1 MNRMDK
7 RDKFSPIAE
16 EPVAGLS
23 SPRHENV
30 LSPLLSGSQT
40 ASTESYS
47 TVRGSAM
54 PQTPGAVQVS
64 TSSYPFPSMN
74 VDNGT
79 PLGTPALHK
88 PFTALS
94 PTVTPS
100 PMKQAK
106 GQTSRDFIAAGHL
119 TPSSMRAFVPSNP
132 SGMPDLAPSTIPN
145 LYDVMLR
152 VQSEPG
158 LASFWTQVTQT
169 MREHYGAER
178 VILAV
183 PSDVTDIENVPWVQL
198 ATYST
203 GEEDSVSRATTTAN
217 EPQSARSSVELN
229 VKDRSGERQS
239 SPTNTRNV
247 MVPGSSS
254 LSSRPRLES
263 RHSYAGYPPKV
274 QSATTEL
281 QSGGQ
286 LIARRPP
293 ASRTGSHL
301 SLRGG
306 RTADDTALRSIE
318 FSAELSQ
325 HDTSE
330 SSRGPLSEVTY
341 ASSRLQLGRILST
354 PQSLEAE
361 YDPLLTSAGVVRV
374 LDRGRSVI
382 LTRDYPDASQSL
394 EERREQM
401 RQRSASGARNWPTAK
416 STAAST
422 QIGTDQ
428 SEASTLKALKLGTRP
443 AARPRSQ
450 TSESSHGSPVGQ
462 HSDDGLHRAAYDD
475 YEQIPASPWSQSPA
489 PSPAARADP
498 EQNPFFVQGLI
509 DEDSFAENPPPHIY
523 ANETPIQ
530 AIGVDRATSVVHVPL
545 IHPTFSQPRRPQRL
559 VDQRR
564 AKLQGFSVEKAQH
577 SKFIQPS
584 LTSSSESSKRMPIA
598 ILSVLSSQNPY
609 PTALAQSLDNLAP
622 LLATAFYNA
631 RQHSVLENEVVTMS
645 RRRQNLGSKGV
656 ALSKSGS
663 HLMMSIATTAGFS
676 FPENKDRG
684 FSPTST
690 SSFTSEYSNAP
701 PQSPRESVSG
711 SSVAGTPGWSNYEP
725 IGKPGK
731 RQGQSPGIETQYAA
745 TKPRDYFSSRKP
757 GVDSQQSEGPQ
768 IRTLTDSIKEPP
780 KPKQS
785 PKHSSDPTLPPPLK
799 SPIMPPTT
807 ATEQPLEGLD
817 YNFKEPSGA
826 MLRTM
831 IENGATQQFIAEP
844 VSGTIIW
851 ANSKF
856 QAYRNALVP
865 EIYDH
870 PWKNIHHDEQRAF
883 RRLWEKALVSG
894 DQVSLRVR
902 LRRFDGEYRWFH
914 MKILAQ
920 KDKHGVIQHWHGQAM
935 DTHDQHVA
943 EIRAAREKEKAASE
957 AKYRAL
963 ANSNP
968 HSIFA
973 ASVPQGMT
981 FANTQ
986 WLSYSGQTLEETLG
1000 FGFLDHVH
1008 PDDLIKCRFPGVDD
1022 PLDVEAVKALLSPRQ
1037 SLARQHSTSSSSG
1050 ETQSTST
1057 AETERTL
1064 RPNQSIPGT
1073 PPPEVE
1079 APSALLRALVK
1090 DRIIKCSRD
1099 GQDNLTITTE
1109 MRLKSKTG
1117 DYRWHL
1123 VQGSL
1128 IESVNF
1134 GQGDAQWFIACAD
1147 ITDQKLSEA
1156 RLKQANDALE
1166 KEMSRKMEY
1175 LSSMSHEI
1183 RTPLNGILGNLQ
1195 FLTNSGLDE
1204 HQQDWVFGAQKAAQ
1218 GMHSL
1223 INDIL
1228 DVSKAEAKMLKL
1240 SRQWFSVRSTME
1252 EVMETLMSKATEK
1265 GLELCYEITDNVPS
1279 NVNGDS
1285 GRVKQILLNL
1295 VGNAIKFTRRG
1306 EVWVKCDVPDG
1317 EPANLP
1323 HQLAPNETLLQFSV
1337 KDTGSGFSAEDA
1349 KLLFKP
1355 YSQIDNNDNRNIGG
1369 TGLGLI
1375 LCRTM
1380 VELHGGEIWAES
1392 VSGKGATFTF
1402 YARFFVRES
1411 TDPSVGSQSLG
1422 STSSL
1427 GSASVLPSPAAL
1439 PGYILKAGVFESPGT
1454 TPRFPIS
1461 DQDSPALLSS
1471 GSSDPSSGSL
1481 SFHRSLRSSAST
1493 VDSVRDVIA
1502 MKLKLPSQLGP
1513 LGGSDDG
1520 STPRPAHVS
1529 AQSASEDSGTMSPT
1543 GKAPIAIIE
1552 PEAFR
1557 PPMLSILI
1565 VCPQEHTRR
1574 TTQEHIQRVLPKS
1587 TPAQLTS
1594 EGNVGLSEK
1603 MMGGD
1608 DPVTFTHVI
1617 LQLSSAAEV
1626 LTFMAQILDSTH
1638 HLRTCIVVVT
1648 DQAQR
1653 AAIVAGAPDH
1663 DYEKLSTNDRLKF
1676 ILKPAKPH
1684 KFAKIFDPG
1693 QENAQST
1700 DDQTRAELKE
1710 KQLLQRTSYA
1720 MFKQVLGNKGI
1731 RALAVEDNNL
1741 NMEILVNFLGRI
1753 CCMDVTKAWDGEECL
1768 EKVFAHE
1775 PLYYSIIILLT
1786 ANLQCDIEMPR
1797 MDGYTACRKIREWE
1811 TKHNYPHVPMIS
1823 LSANVMTKGWRESA
1837 EAGFTHYS
1845 MKPVEWRDL
1854 GHIIVDLL
1862 KPSEPHVFLRDRPL
1876 PEEILDQQE
1885 EAALEKQAREV
1896 EKEPR
1901 KKHSV

>member
-1 MNRMDK
+1 M
-7 RDKFSPIAE
+7 DKFSPIAE

-23 SPRHENV
+23 SPRHDTA

-40 ASTESYS
+40 ASTESHS

-64 TSSYPFPSMN
+64 TPSYPFPPMI

-106 GQTSRDFIAAGHL
+106 GKTSRDFIAAGHL
-119 TPSSMRAFVPSNP
+119 TPSSMRAFVPANHT
-132 SGMPDLAPSTIPN
+132 GMPDWVQSTVPS

-169 MREHYGAER
+169 MREYYGAER
-178 VILAV
+178 VIVAV
-183 PSDVTDIENVPWVQL
+183 PSDVTDIENVPWAQL
-198 ATYST
+198 ATYNI
-203 GEEDSVSRATTTAN
+203 GEDDALSRITTTAN
-217 EPQSARSSVELN
+217 EPQSVRNSAELN
-229 VKDRSGERQS
+229 ARDKSGERHS
-239 SPTNTRNV
+239 SPTNTRNTT
-247 MVPGSSS
+247 MLASST
-254 LSSRPRLES
+254 LASRPRLES

-274 QSATTEL
+274 QSAAPDPQAVG
-281 QSGGQ
+281 QST
-286 LIARRPP
+286 ARRPL

-301 SLRGG
+301 SLHGEKLG
-306 RTADDTALRSIE
+306 EDNSLRSID
-318 FSAELSQ
+318 FGAELSR

-330 SSRGPLSEVTY
+330 SSRGPLSEITY
-341 ASSRLQLGRILST
+341 ASSRPQLGRILST
-354 PQSLEAE
+354 LQPLESE

-374 LDRGRSVI
+374 LDRGKTVI
-382 LTRDYPDASQSL
+382 LTREYPDESQSVN
-394 EERREQM
+394 ERREQM
-401 RQRSASGARNWPTAK
+401 RQRSASGVHNWPTAK
-416 STAAST
+416 STAALT
-422 QIGTDQ
+422 KGGEDQ
-428 SEASTLKALKLGTRP
+428 SEASKMKVSKLGPRP
-443 AARPRSQ
+443 MARPRSQ
-450 TSESSHGSPVGQ
+450 TGGSSHSSPVA
-462 HSDDGLHRAAYDD
+462 HNSDDGLHRAAYDD

-489 PSPAARADP
+489 PSPAAQADP
-498 EQNPFFVQGLI
+498 EQNPFFVQGLV
-509 DEDSFAENPPPHIY
+509 DEDSFAENPPLHSY

-530 AIGVDRATSVVHVPL
+530 AIGVDRATSVIHIPL
-545 IHPTFSQPRRPQRL
+545 IHPIVSQTRRPQRL

-564 AKLQGFSVEKAQH
+564 AKLQGLPTEKAH
-577 SKFIQPS
+577 YSKFNQPS
-584 LTSSSESSKRMPIA
+584 LTSSSDSSKRMPIA
-598 ILSVLSSQNPY
+598 ILSVLSPQNPY
-609 PTALAQSLDNLAP
+609 PTALAQSLNNLAP

-631 RQHSVLENEVVTMS
+631 RQHSVLETEVLAMS
-645 RRRQNLGSKGV
+645 RRRHNFGSKMVVPG
-656 ALSKSGS
+656 KHDS
-663 HLMMSIATTAGFS
+663 HPMMSIATTAGFS
-676 FPENKDRG
+676 FPDHKDRG

-690 SSFTSEYSNAP
+690 SSVASESSNAP

-711 SSVAGTPGWSNYEP
+711 SSVAGTPGWSNHESL
-725 IGKPGK
+725 GKTGR
-731 RQGQSPGIETQYAA
+731 RQGQSPGIEIQHAG
-745 TKPRDYFSSRKP
+745 TKTRDYFSAKKP
-757 GVDSQQSEGPQ
+757 GLDAQRPEGLQ
-768 IRTLTDSIKEPP
+768 LSALTDPAKEPQ
-780 KPKQS
+780 KPKQT
-785 PKHSSDPTLPPPLK
+785 PKHNSDPALAPPSK
-799 SPIMPPTT
+799 SAMILPTT
-807 ATEQPLEGLD
+807 ASEQPLESLD
-817 YNFKEPSGA
+817 YNFKEPSGS

-831 IENGATQQFIAEP
+831 IENGATQQFIAES

-856 QAYRNALVP
+856 QAYRNVP
-865 EIYDH
+865 ASEIHDH
-870 PWKNIHHDEQRAF
+870 SWRNIHPDEQRAF
-883 RRLWEKALVSG
+883 RKLWDKALVSG

-902 LRRFDGEYRWFH
+902 LRRFDSEYRWFH

-920 KDKHGVIQHWHGQAM
+920 KDKHGVIRYWHGQAM
-935 DTHDQHVA
+935 DTHDQHMA

-973 ASVPQGMT
+973 ASVPHGMT

-1008 PDDLIKCRFPGVDD
+1008 PNDLIKCRFPGVDD
-1022 PLDVEAVKALLSPRQ
+1022 PLDVEAVKALLLPRQ
-1037 SLARQHSTSSSSG
+1037 PLARQYSTSSSSG
-1050 ETQSTST
+1050 ESRSTST

-1064 RPNQSIPGT
+1064 RANPSIPGT
-1073 PPPEVE
+1073 PSLEVE
-1079 APSALLRALVK
+1079 APSALLRTLVK

-1117 DYRWHL
+1117 EYRWHL

-1240 SRQWFSVRSTME
+1240 SRQWFVVRSTVE

-1265 GLELCYEITDNVPS
+1265 GLEICYEITDKVPS
-1279 NVNGDS
+1279 LVNGDS
-1285 GRVKQILLNL
+1285 GRIKQILLNL

-1317 EPANLP
+1317 EPTNLP
-1323 HQLAPNETLLQFSV
+1323 HELAPNETLLQFSV

-1355 YSQIDNNDNRNIGG
+1355 YSQIDNNDTRNIGG

-1392 VSGKGATFTF
+1392 VPGKGATFTF

-1411 TDPSVGSQSLG
+1411 TDPTVGSQSIG
-1422 STSSL
+1422 SSSSL
-1427 GSASVLPSPAAL
+1427 GSASVLPSPAL
-1439 PGYILKAGVFESPGT
+1439 PGYILKGGVFESPGT
-1454 TPRFPIS
+1454 MPRVPRS
-1461 DQDSPALLSS
+1461 DQGSPAVLSS

-1493 VDSVRDVIA
+1493 VDSVRDVTSI
-1502 MKLKLPSQLGP
+1502 KLMLPSQLSS
-1513 LGGSDDG
+1513 LGDSDDG
-1520 STPRPAHVS
+1520 STPRLPYVPS
-1529 AQSASEDSGTMSPT
+1529 QPSSEDSGTKSPAV
-1543 GKAPIAIIE
+1543 KAPITIVE
-1552 PEAFR
+1552 TEAFR

-1587 TPAQLTS
+1587 IPAQLTS
-1594 EGNVGLSEK
+1594 EGNVELSQQF
-1603 MMGGD
+1603 MGGD

-1626 LTFMAQILDSTH
+1626 LTFMAQILDSSH
-1638 HLRTCIVVVT
+1638 HVRTCIVVIT

-1653 AAIVAGAPDH
+1653 AAIMAGAPDY
-1663 DYEKLSTNDRLKF
+1663 DYGKLSTNDRLKF

-1720 MFKQVLGNKGI
+1720 MFKQILGNKGI

-1741 NMEILVNFLGRI
+1741 NMEVSSSFLLLKYKGI
-1753 CCMDVTKAWDGEECL
+1753 IDLSLDTCQLSWQNL
-1768 EKVFAHE
+1768 
-1775 PLYYSIIILLT
+1775 LYGSD
-1786 ANLQCDIEMPR
+1786 Q
-1797 MDGYTACRKIREWE
+1797 
-1811 TKHNYPHVPMIS
+1811 S
-1823 LSANVMTKGWRESA
+1823 LGWRRVPRERLCSRT
-1837 EAGFTHYS
+1837 F
-1845 MKPVEWRDL
+1845 V
-1854 GHIIVDLL
+1854 LL
-1862 KPSEPHVFLRDRPL
+1862 CYCCELYLFSIPS
-1876 PEEILDQQE
+1876 
-1885 EAALEKQAREV
+1885 
-1896 EKEPR
+1896 
-1901 KKHSV
+1901 

>member
-1 MNRMDK
+1 M
-7 RDKFSPIAE
+7 DKFSSTAE
-16 EPVAGLS
+16 KPVAGSS
-23 SPRHENV
+23 SPRHDTV

-40 ASTESYS
+40 ASTESRS

-54 PQTPGAVQVS
+54 PQTPGAFQVS
-64 TSSYPFPSMN
+64 TASYPFPPMT
-74 VDNGT
+74 VDDGT

-106 GQTSRDFIAAGHL
+106 GQTSRDFMAAGHL
-119 TPSSMRAFVPSNP
+119 TPSSMRAFVPSSHP
-132 SGMPDLAPSTIPN
+132 GLQELVPSTGPT

-158 LASFWTQVTQT
+158 LAPFWTQVTQT
-169 MREHYGAER
+169 MRDCYGAER

-183 PSDVTDIENVPWVQL
+183 PSDVTDIENVPWAQM
-198 ATYST
+198 ATYNVGAEEST
-203 GEEDSVSRATTTAN
+203 SGTKTSTN
-217 EPQSARSSVELN
+217 EPQSARSSVEGN
-229 VKDRSGERQS
+229 AEDKGSERQP
-239 SPTNTRNV
+239 SPSDTRNI
-247 MVPGSSS
+247 VPGSPS
-254 LSSRPRLES
+254 LASRPRLES
-263 RHSYAGYPPKV
+263 RHSYAGYPPKL
-274 QSATTEL
+274 QSAALDSQTVP
-281 QSGGQ
+281 QST
-286 LIARRPP
+286 ARGPS

-306 RTADDTALRSIE
+306 KPVEDNPLRSIE
-318 FSAELSQ
+318 FSAELLR

-330 SSRGPLSEVTY
+330 LLRGPLSEVTY
-341 ASSRLQLGRILST
+341 ASSRPQLGRILST
-354 PQSLEAE
+354 LQPLEAE
-361 YDPLLTSAGVVRV
+361 FDPLLTSAGVVRV
-374 LDRGRSVI
+374 LDRGRTVI
-382 LTRDYPDASQSL
+382 LTRDYPDGSQSP

-401 RQRSASGARNWPTAK
+401 RQRSASGVRSWPTAK
-416 STAAST
+416 STAASMQT
-422 QIGTDQ
+422 SGDQ
-428 SEASTLKALKLGTRP
+428 PQAYLNMKAMKFGARSTT
-443 AARPRSQ
+443 RPRSQ
-450 TSESSHGSPVGQ
+450 TSGSSHSSSLA
-462 HSDDGLHRAAYDD
+462 HYSDDGLHRAAYDD
-475 YEQIPASPWSQSPA
+475 YEQVPASPWSQSPA
-489 PSPAARADP
+489 PSPAAQADP

-509 DEDSFAENPPPHIY
+509 DEDSFAENPPLHIY
-523 ANETPIQ
+523 TNDGPIP
-530 AIGVDRATSVVHVPL
+530 AIGVDRATSVIHVPF
-545 IHPTFSQPRRPQRL
+545 IHPTLSQTRRPQRL
-559 VDQRR
+559 VDQRK
-564 AKLQGFSVEKAQH
+564 AKLKAFTVEKAQH
-577 SKFIQPS
+577 SRFAQSS

-598 ILSVLSSQNPY
+598 ILSILSSQNPY
-609 PTALAQSLDNLAP
+609 PIALAASLNDIAP
-622 LLATAFYNA
+622 LLATAFHNA
-631 RQHSVLENEVVTMS
+631 RQYSVLESEVVSIS
-645 RRRQNLGSKGV
+645 RRRQKFGSKMV
-656 ALSKSGS
+656 ALGNPDS
-663 HLMMSIATTAGFS
+663 LPMTNIATAAGFP
-676 FPENKDRG
+676 FPGNGDRG
-684 FSPTST
+684 LSPTST
-690 SSFTSEYSNAP
+690 SSIASEYSNALA
-701 PQSPRESVSG
+701 QSPHESASG
-711 SSVAGTPGWSNYEP
+711 SSVAGTPGWYNNEP
-725 IGKPGK
+725 SGKSSR
-731 RQGQSPGIETQYAA
+731 RQGQSPGIETQYAGA
-745 TKPRDYFSSRKP
+745 NTRDYFSSHKL
-757 GVDSQQSEGPQ
+757 GVTSQSAGGPQTTAPRASSKDLQASEGK
-768 IRTLTDSIKEPP
+768 LNKSV
-780 KPKQS
+780 
-785 PKHSSDPTLPPPLK
+785 KHSSDPTLPTPLRNDVT
-799 SPIMPPTT
+799 PLQV
-807 ATEQPLEGLD
+807 AAEQSLEDPD
-817 YNFKEPSGA
+817 YSFKEPSA
-826 MLRTM
+826 SMLRTM

-844 VSGTIIW
+844 QRGTIVW

-856 QAYRNALVP
+856 QAYRNAP
-865 EIYDH
+865 ASEIHNH

-883 RRLWEKALVSG
+883 RKLWDKALVSG

-920 KDKHGVIQHWHGQAM
+920 KDKHGVIRHWHGQAM

-973 ASVPQGMT
+973 ASVPNGMT

-1008 PDDLIKCRFPGVDD
+1008 PEDLVKCRFPGVDNPID
-1022 PLDVEAVKALLSPRQ
+1022 IKAVKALLSPRE

-1050 ETQSTST
+1050 ETRSTST

-1064 RPNQSIPGT
+1064 RANPSMPST
-1073 PPPEVE
+1073 PSPEVE
-1079 APSALLRALVK
+1079 APSALLRGLVK

-1109 MRLKSKTG
+1109 MRLMSKTG
-1117 DYRWHL
+1117 EYRWHL

-1240 SRQWFSVRSTME
+1240 SRQWFSVRSTIE

-1265 GLELCYEITDNVPS
+1265 GLELCYEMAENVPS
-1279 NVNGDS
+1279 SVNGDS
-1285 GRVKQILLNL
+1285 GRIKQILLNL

-1306 EVWVKCDVPDG
+1306 EVWVKCDIPNG
-1317 EPANLP
+1317 EPTSL
-1323 HQLAPNETLLQFSV
+1323 HHELAPNETLLQFSV
-1337 KDTGSGFSAEDA
+1337 KDTGSGFSEEDA

-1355 YSQIDNNDNRNIGG
+1355 YSQIDNNDTRNIGG

-1402 YARFFVRES
+1402 YARFFVRDS
-1411 TDPSVGSQSLG
+1411 ANVTLGTQSIGSNPSVGSG
-1422 STSSL
+1422 S
-1427 GSASVLPSPAAL
+1427 VFPSPAL
-1439 PGYILKAGVFESPGT
+1439 PGYILKGGVFESPGALA
-1454 TPRFPIS
+1454 RFPRS
-1461 DQDSPALLSS
+1461 DQDSPAVLSS
-1471 GSSDPSSGSL
+1471 GSSDPSSGSH

-1493 VDSVRDVIA
+1493 LDSVRDVVS
-1502 MKLKLPSQLGP
+1502 MKLTLPQQLSS
-1513 LGGSDDG
+1513 LGGSDDS
-1520 STPRPAHVS
+1520 STPRPPPLPTQTS
-1529 AQSASEDSGTMSPT
+1529 IDGSGTEPLAVEAPT
-1543 GKAPIAIIE
+1543 INVQ

-1565 VCPQEHTRR
+1565 VCPQKNTRR

-1587 TPAQLTS
+1587 IPAQVTS
-1594 EGNVGLSEK
+1594 EGDVELSLN
-1603 MMGGD
+1603 MIGGD

-1626 LTFMAQILDSTH
+1626 LTFMDQILDSSH

-1653 AAIVAGAPDH
+1653 AAIVSGAPNY
-1663 DYEKLSTNDRLKF
+1663 DYEKLSANDRLKF

-1693 QENAQST
+1693 QENSQST

-1741 NMEILVNFLGRI
+1741 NMEVCSLFLLQILVNFLGRI

-1775 PLYYSIIILLT
+1775 PLFYSVIV
-1786 ANLQCDIEMPR
+1786 CDIEMPR

-1862 KPSEPHVFLRDRPL
+1862 KPDEPHIFLQDRPL
-1876 PEEILDQQE
+1876 PEELLEQQE
-1885 EAALEKQAREV
+1885 EEALEKQAREM

-1901 KKHSV
+1901 EKR

>member
-1 MNRMDK
+1 M
-7 RDKFSPIAE
+7 DKFSPIAE
-16 EPVAGLS
+16 EPVAGLP
-23 SPRHENV
+23 SPRHDTV
-30 LSPLLSGSQT
+30 VSPLLSGSQT
-40 ASTESYS
+40 ASTESRS

-54 PQTPGAVQVS
+54 PQTPSAFQVS
-64 TSSYPFPSMN
+64 TPSYPFPPMI

-119 TPSSMRAFVPSNP
+119 TPSSMQAFVPSNRM
-132 SGMPDLAPSTIPN
+132 GMPDVAQSTVPN

-169 MREHYGAER
+169 MRECYGAER

-183 PSDVTDIENVPWVQL
+183 PSDVTDIENVPWAQL
-198 ATYST
+198 ATYNV
-203 GEEDSVSRATTTAN
+203 GEEDSISRITHTEN
-217 EPQSARSSVELN
+217 EPQSARSSIELN
-229 VKDRSGERQS
+229 TGDKSGERQS
-239 SPTNTRNV
+239 TPANTRNIT
-247 MVPGSSS
+247 VPGSTS
-254 LSSRPRLES
+254 LTSRPRLES
-263 RHSYAGYPPKV
+263 RHSYAGYPSRV
-274 QSATTEL
+274 QSATSDPQTVI
-281 QSGGQ
+281 QPTV
-286 LIARRPP
+286 RRPP
-293 ASRTGSHL
+293 ASRTGSHV
-301 SLRGG
+301 SLRSGKPG
-306 RTADDTALRSIE
+306 EETALRSIE
-318 FSAELSQ
+318 FSAELLR
-325 HDTSE
+325 HDASE

-341 ASSRLQLGRILST
+341 ASSRPQLGRILST
-354 PQSLEAE
+354 LQPLEAE

-374 LDRGRSVI
+374 LDRGKTVI
-382 LTRDYPDASQSL
+382 LTRDYPDESQSS
-394 EERREQM
+394 EERQEQM
-401 RQRSASGARNWPTAK
+401 RQRSASGVRNWPTAK
-416 STAAST
+416 STAASA
-422 QIGTDQ
+422 QVSGDQ
-428 SEASTLKALKLGTRP
+428 SEASNTKPLRSGARP
-443 AARPRSQ
+443 TARPRSQ
-450 TSESSHGSPVGQ
+450 TSGSSHSSSVALN
-462 HSDDGLHRAAYDD
+462 SDDGLHRAAYDD

-498 EQNPFFVQGLI
+498 EQNPFFVQGLV
-509 DEDSFAENPPPHIY
+509 DEDSFAENPPLHIY
-523 ANETPIQ
+523 TSENPIQ
-530 AIGVDRATSVVHVPL
+530 AIGVDRATSVIHVPL
-545 IHPTFSQPRRPQRL
+545 IHPTLSQTRRPQRL

-564 AKLQGFSVEKAQH
+564 AKLQGLPTEKAQH
-577 SKFIQPS
+577 SKFVQPS
-584 LTSSSESSKRMPIA
+584 LTSSSESGRRMPIA
-598 ILSVLSSQNPY
+598 ILSVLSSQIPY
-609 PTALAQSLDNLAP
+609 PTALAHSLNNLAP
-622 LLATAFYNA
+622 LLATAFHNA
-631 RQHSVLENEVVTMS
+631 RQHSVLETEVVTMS
-645 RRRQNLGSKGV
+645 RRRQNLGSKMV
-656 ALSKSGS
+656 VPSKAGS
-663 HLMMSIATTAGFS
+663 HPMMNIATTAGFS
-676 FPENKDRG
+676 FPDNKDRG

-690 SSFTSEYSNAP
+690 SSMTSEYSFAP

-711 SSVAGTPGWSNYEP
+711 SSVVGTPGWSNHEP
-725 IGKPGK
+725 TGKTGR
-731 RQGQSPGIETQYAA
+731 RQGQSPGVEIQHTG
-745 TKPRDYFSSRKP
+745 TKTRDYFSSEKL
-757 GVDSQQSEGPQ
+757 GVDFQPAEGPQ
-768 IRTLTDSIKEPP
+768 VSVFADSTKELQ
-780 KPKQS
+780 K
-785 PKHSSDPTLPPPLK
+785 PKHSSDPTLPTSSKLAGTPL
-799 SPIMPPTT
+799 T
-807 ATEQPLEGLD
+807 ANTEQPLEGLD
-817 YNFKEPSGA
+817 YNFNQPSGS
-826 MLRTM
+826 MLRAM

-844 VSGTIIW
+844 GSGTIVW

-856 QAYRNALVP
+856 QAYRNAP
-865 EIYDH
+865 ASEIHDH

-883 RRLWEKALVSG
+883 RKLWDKALVSG

-920 KDKHGVIQHWHGQAM
+920 KDKHGVIRHWHGQAM

-943 EIRAAREKEKAASE
+943 EIKAAREKEKAASE

-973 ASVPQGMT
+973 ASVPHGMT

-1022 PLDVEAVKALLSPRQ
+1022 PLDIEAVKALLSPRQ
-1037 SLARQHSTSSSSG
+1037 PLARQYSTSSSSG
-1050 ETQSTST
+1050 ETRSTST

-1064 RPNQSIPGT
+1064 RANPSMPGT
-1073 PPPEVE
+1073 PSPEVE

-1109 MRLKSKTG
+1109 MRLKSKAG
-1117 DYRWHL
+1117 EHRWHL

-1147 ITDQKLSEA
+1147 ITDQKHSEA

-1265 GLELCYEITDNVPS
+1265 GLELCYEITDKVPS

-1306 EVWVKCDVPDG
+1306 EVWVKCDVPDR
-1317 EPANLP
+1317 EPTNLP
-1323 HQLAPNETLLQFSV
+1323 HELAPNETLLQFSV

-1355 YSQIDNNDNRNIGG
+1355 YSQIDNNDTRNIGG

-1392 VSGKGATFTF
+1392 VAGKGATFTF

-1411 TDPSVGSQSLG
+1411 TNPTVGSQSIG

-1427 GSASVLPSPAAL
+1427 ESTSVLPSPVL

-1454 TPRFPIS
+1454 LPRFPRS
-1461 DQDSPALLSS
+1461 DQDSPAVLSS
-1471 GSSDPSSGSL
+1471 ASSDPSSGSL

-1493 VDSVRDVIA
+1493 VGSVRDVMS
-1502 MKLKLPSQLGP
+1502 MKLTLPSQLSS

-1520 STPRPAHVS
+1520 NTPRLPHVPAQTS
-1529 AQSASEDSGTMSPT
+1529 SEDSGTKSPAVN
-1543 GKAPIAIIE
+1543 APIANVE

-1587 TPAQLTS
+1587 IPAQLTS
-1594 EGNVGLSEK
+1594 EGNVKLSQS

-1626 LTFMAQILDSTH
+1626 LTFMAQILDSSH

-1653 AAIVAGAPDH
+1653 AAIVAGAPNY
-1663 DYEKLSTNDRLKF
+1663 DYEKLSTDDRLRF

-1693 QENAQST
+1693 QENSQST

-1768 EKVFAHE
+1768 ETVFAHE
-1775 PLYYSIIILLT
+1775 PLYYSIIV
-1786 ANLQCDIEMPR
+1786 CDIEMPR

-1811 TKHNYPHVPMIS
+1811 TKHDYPHVPMIS

-1862 KPSEPHVFLRDRPL
+1862 KPGEPHIFLRDRPL

-1896 EKEPR
+1896 EKELR
-1901 KKHSV
+1901 GKRSV

>member
-1 MNRMDK
+1 M
-7 RDKFSPIAE
+7 DKFSPIAE

-23 SPRHENV
+23 SPRHDTV

-40 ASTESYS
+40 ASTESHS

-54 PQTPGAVQVS
+54 PQTPGAFHRS
-64 TSSYPFPSMN
+64 TPAYPFPPMM

-106 GQTSRDFIAAGHL
+106 GQTSRNFIAAGHL
-119 TPSSMRAFVPSNP
+119 TPSSMRAFVPSNHTE
-132 SGMPDLAPSTIPN
+132 MPDLVQSPVPN

-169 MREHYGAER
+169 MREYYGAER

-183 PSDVTDIENVPWVQL
+183 PSDVTDIENVPWAQL
-198 ATYST
+198 ATYNV
-203 GEEDSVSRATTTAN
+203 GEEDLLSRTTTTTN
-217 EPQSARSSVELN
+217 EPQSARNSIDLN
-229 VKDRSGERQS
+229 IKDKSGERQS
-239 SPTNTRNV
+239 GLANTRNITA
-247 MVPGSSS
+247 PGSAS
-254 LSSRPRLES
+254 LTSRPRLES

-274 QSATTEL
+274 QSATL
-281 QSGGQ
+281 DPQIASQ
-286 LIARRPP
+286 LTARRPP

-301 SLRGG
+301 SLRGSK
-306 RTADDTALRSIE
+306 TAEDTALRSIE
-318 FSAELSQ
+318 FSAELLR

-341 ASSRLQLGRILST
+341 ASSRPQLARILST
-354 PQSLEAE
+354 LQSLEAE

-374 LDRGRSVI
+374 LDRGETVI
-382 LTRDYPDASQSL
+382 LTRDYPDDSQSL
-394 EERREQM
+394 EERQEQM
-401 RQRSASGARNWPTAK
+401 RQRSASGVRNWPTAK

-422 QIGTDQ
+422 QGGVDQ
-428 SEASTLKALKLGTRP
+428 IEASNTKALKLGTRP
-443 AARPRSQ
+443 TAPPRSR
-450 TSESSHGSPVGQ
+450 TSESSHSSPVA
-462 HSDDGLHRAAYDD
+462 HNSDDGLHRAAYDD

-498 EQNPFFVQGLI
+498 EQNPFFVQGLV
-509 DEDSFAENPPPHIY
+509 DEDSFAENPPLHIY
-523 ANETPIQ
+523 TNETPIQ

-545 IHPTFSQPRRPQRL
+545 IHPTLSQTRRPQRL

-564 AKLQGFSVEKAQH
+564 AKLHGVPTDKVQR

-598 ILSVLSSQNPY
+598 ILSVFSSQNPY
-609 PTALAQSLDNLAP
+609 PTALAQSLNDLAP
-622 LLATAFYNA
+622 LLATAFHNA
-631 RQHSVLENEVVTMS
+631 RQHSVLETEVVSMS
-645 RRRQNLGSKGV
+645 RRRQNFGSKMV
-656 ALSKSGS
+656 VPSKADS
-663 HLMMSIATTAGFS
+663 HPLMSIATTAGFS
-676 FPENKDRG
+676 FPDNKDRG

-690 SSFTSEYSNAP
+690 SSVTSEYSIAL
-701 PQSPRESVSG
+701 PQSPRESVSD
-711 SSVAGTPGWSNYEP
+711 SSVAGTPGWSNHEP
-725 IGKPGK
+725 TKKTG
-731 RQGQSPGIETQYAA
+731 RRLGQSPGIEIQYAG
-745 TKPRDYFSSRKP
+745 TKPKDYFSSKKL

-768 IRTLTDSIKEPP
+768 ISTSADSTKEPQ

-785 PKHSSDPTLPPPLK
+785 PRHSSDPSLPPPSK
-799 SPIMPPTT
+799 NAIMPLTT

-817 YNFKEPSGA
+817 YNFKEPSGS

-844 VSGTIIW
+844 VSGTIVW

-856 QAYRNALVP
+856 QAYRNAP
-865 EIYDH
+865 ASEIHDH

-883 RRLWEKALVSG
+883 RKLWDKALVSG

-920 KDKHGVIQHWHGQAM
+920 KDKHGVIRHWHGQAM

-973 ASVPQGMT
+973 ASVPHGMT

-1008 PDDLIKCRFPGVDD
+1008 PEDLIKCRFPGVDD
-1022 PLDVEAVKALLSPRQ
+1022 PLDIKAVKALLSPRQ
-1037 SLARQHSTSSSSG
+1037 PLARQYSTSSSSG
-1050 ETQSTST
+1050 ETRSTST

-1064 RPNQSIPGT
+1064 RANPSMPGT
-1073 PPPEVE
+1073 PSPEVE

-1090 DRIIKCSRD
+1090 DHIIKCSRD

-1109 MRLKSKTG
+1109 MRLKSKSG

-1147 ITDQKLSEA
+1147 ITDQKLSES

-1265 GLELCYEITDNVPS
+1265 GLELCYEITDKVPA

-1306 EVWVKCDVPDG
+1306 EVWVKCDVPAL
-1317 EPANLP
+1317 EPINLP
-1323 HQLAPNETLLQFSV
+1323 HELAPNEILLQFSV

-1355 YSQIDNNDNRNIGG
+1355 YSQIDNNDTRNIGG

-1392 VSGKGATFTF
+1392 VPGKGATFTF

-1411 TDPSVGSQSLG
+1411 TNPTLGSQSTG

-1427 GSASVLPSPAAL
+1427 GNTSVLPSPAL
-1439 PGYILKAGVFESPGT
+1439 PGYILRAGVFESPGT
-1454 TPRFPIS
+1454 MPRIPRS
-1461 DQDSPALLSS
+1461 DQDSPAVLSS

-1493 VDSVRDVIA
+1493 VDSVRDVIS
-1502 MKLKLPSQLGP
+1502 MKLTLPSQLTSVGD
-1513 LGGSDDG
+1513 SDAG
-1520 STPRPAHVS
+1520 TTPRPPHVP
-1529 AQSASEDSGTMSPT
+1529 AQSSSEHSGTKSPT
-1543 GKAPIAIIE
+1543 VKAPITIVE

-1587 TPAQLTS
+1587 IPAQLTS
-1594 EGNVGLSEK
+1594 EGNVELSQK

-1626 LTFMAQILDSTH
+1626 LTFMNQILDSGD

-1653 AAIVAGAPDH
+1653 AAIVAGAPNH
-1663 DYEKLSTNDRLKF
+1663 DYEKLSANDRLKF

-1775 PLYYSIIILLT
+1775 PLYYSIIV
-1786 ANLQCDIEMPR
+1786 CDIEMPR

-1811 TKHNYPHVPMIS
+1811 TKHNFPHVPMIS

-1862 KPSEPHVFLRDRPL
+1862 KPGEPHIFLRDRPV
-1876 PEEILDQQE
+1876 PGEILDQQE

-1901 KKHSV
+1901 GKRSV

>member
-1 MNRMDK
+1 MRAVVP
-7 RDKFSPIAE
+7 SSHT
-16 EPVAGLS
+16 GL
-23 SPRHENV
+23 PDWV
-30 LSPLLSGSQT
+30 Q
-40 ASTESYS
+40 S
-47 TVRGSAM
+47 TV
-54 PQTPGAVQVS
+54 
-64 TSSYPFPSMN
+64 
-74 VDNGT
+74 
-79 PLGTPALHK
+79 
-88 PFTALS
+88 
-94 PTVTPS
+94 
-100 PMKQAK
+100 
-106 GQTSRDFIAAGHL
+106 
-119 TPSSMRAFVPSNP
+119 
-132 SGMPDLAPSTIPN
+132 PN

-169 MREHYGAER
+169 MREFYGAER
-178 VILAV
+178 VVLAV
-183 PSDVTDIENVPWVQL
+183 PSDATDIENVPWAQM
-198 ATYST
+198 ATYNV
-203 GEEDSVSRATTTAN
+203 GEEDPMSRTTTTAN
-217 EPQSARSSVELN
+217 EPQSARSSIELN
-229 VKDRSGERQS
+229 DGDKGGERRS
-239 SPTNTRNV
+239 SPTNTRNTIAL
-247 MVPGSSS
+247 GSFS
-254 LSSRPRLES
+254 LTSRPRLES

-274 QSATTEL
+274 QSAAPDPQIVS
-281 QSGGQ
+281 QST
-286 LIARRPP
+286 ARRPQ
-293 ASRTGSHL
+293 ASRAGSHL
-301 SLRGG
+301 SLRGENP
-306 RTADDTALRSIE
+306 AEDISLRSVD
-318 FSAELSQ
+318 FGAELSR
-325 HDTSE
+325 HDTSG
-330 SSRGPLSEVTY
+330 SSRGPSSEVTY
-341 ASSRLQLGRILST
+341 ASSRPQLGRILNT
-354 PQSLEAE
+354 LQPLEAE

-374 LDRGRSVI
+374 LDRGGSVI
-382 LTRDYPDASQSL
+382 LTRDYPDESQSL
-394 EERREQM
+394 EERQEQI

-422 QIGTDQ
+422 QGAVDQ
-428 SEASTLKALKLGTRP
+428 SEASNTKALKLGTRP
-443 AARPRSQ
+443 TARLRSQ
-450 TSESSHGSPVGQ
+450 TSESSHGSFMA
-462 HSDDGLHRAAYDD
+462 HNSDDGLHRAAYDD
-475 YEQIPASPWSQSPA
+475 YEQIPASLWSQSPA
-489 PSPAARADP
+489 PSPAAQADP
-498 EQNPFFVQGLI
+498 EQNPFFVQGLV
-509 DEDSFAENPPPHIY
+509 DEGSFAEDPPLHIY
-523 ANETPIQ
+523 ANEIPIQ
-530 AIGVDRATSVVHVPL
+530 AIGVDRAASVIHVPL
-545 IHPTFSQPRRPQRL
+545 IHPTLSQTRRPQRL

-564 AKLQGFSVEKAQH
+564 AKLQGFLTEKAQH
-577 SKFIQPS
+577 TRLSQPS
-584 LTSSSESSKRMPIA
+584 LTSSLESSKRMPIA
-598 ILSVLSSQNPY
+598 ILSILSSQNPY
-609 PTALAQSLDNLAP
+609 PTALAQSLNNLAP
-622 LLATAFYNA
+622 LLATAFHNA
-631 RQHSVLENEVVTMS
+631 RQHSVLETEVVTIS
-645 RRRQNLGSKGV
+645 RRRQNLGSKMV
-656 ALSKSGS
+656 VPKNAES
-663 HLMMSIATTAGFS
+663 HPMMSIATTAGFS
-676 FPENKDRG
+676 FHDNNDRG

-690 SSFTSEYSNAP
+690 SSVTSEYSNAP
-701 PQSPRESVSG
+701 AQSPRESVSG
-711 SSVAGTPGWSNYEP
+711 SSVAGTPGWSHHEP
-725 IGKPGK
+725 SGTTGR
-731 RQGQSPGIETQYAA
+731 RQGQSPGVEVQYAGVK
-745 TKPRDYFSSRKP
+745 TRDYFSSKKLS
-757 GVDSQQSEGPQ
+757 VDPQQSEGPQ
-768 IRTLTDSIKEPP
+768 ISTLIDSTKEPQQ
-780 KPKQS
+780 PKQP
-785 PKHSSDPTLPPPLK
+785 PKHSSDLTLPPPSK
-799 SPIMPPTT
+799 SAIVPLTT

-817 YNFKEPSGA
+817 YNFKEPSGS

-856 QAYRNALVP
+856 QAYRNASAS
-865 EIYDH
+865 EIHDH
-870 PWKNIHHDEQRAF
+870 PWKNIHQGEQRAF
-883 RRLWEKALVSG
+883 RKLWSKALVSG

-920 KDKHGVIQHWHGQAM
+920 KDKHGVIRHWHGQAM

-973 ASVPQGMT
+973 ASVPHGMT

-1008 PDDLIKCRFPGVDD
+1008 PDDLIKCRFPGIDD
-1022 PLDVEAVKALLSPRQ
+1022 TLDVEAVKALLSPRQ
-1037 SLARQHSTSSSSG
+1037 PLARQYSTSSSSG
-1050 ETQSTST
+1050 ETRSTST

-1064 RPNQSIPGT
+1064 RANPSMPGT
-1073 PPPEVE
+1073 PSPEVE

-1265 GLELCYEITDNVPS
+1265 GLELCYELTSKVPS

-1317 EPANLP
+1317 EPINLP
-1323 HQLAPNETLLQFSV
+1323 HELAPNETLLQFSV

-1355 YSQIDNNDNRNIGG
+1355 YSQIDNNDTRNIGG

-1392 VSGKGATFTF
+1392 VPGKGATFTF
-1402 YARFFVRES
+1402 YARFFVRGS
-1411 TDPSVGSQSLG
+1411 ADPTG
-1422 STSSL
+1422 STSSF
-1427 GSASVLPSPAAL
+1427 GNTSVLASPAL
-1439 PGYILKAGVFESPGT
+1439 PGYILKAGVFESPGAM
-1454 TPRFPIS
+1454 PRFPRS
-1461 DQDSPALLSS
+1461 DQDSPAVLSS
-1471 GSSDPSSGSL
+1471 ASSDPSSGSR

-1493 VDSVRDVIA
+1493 LDSARDVIS
-1502 MKLKLPSQLGP
+1502 MKLTLPSQLTS
-1513 LGGSDDG
+1513 LGGLDDG
-1520 STPRPAHVS
+1520 STPRLPYIP
-1529 AQSASEDSGTMSPT
+1529 AQSSSEDSGAKPSTV
-1543 GKAPIAIIE
+1543 KAPIATVE
-1552 PEAFR
+1552 PVAFR

-1574 TTQEHIQRVLPKS
+1574 TTQEHIQRVLPRS
-1587 TPAQLTS
+1587 IPAQLTS
-1594 EGNVGLSEK
+1594 EEDVTLSQN

-1626 LTFMAQILDSTH
+1626 LTFMAQILDSSH

-1653 AAIVAGAPDH
+1653 AAIVAGAPDY

-1741 NMEILVNFLGRI
+1741 NMEVSSLFLLLER
-1753 CCMDVTKAWDGEECL
+1753 DVWEG
-1768 EKVFAHE
+1768 
-1775 PLYYSIIILLT
+1775 IIDLHIDTCQL
-1786 ANLQCDIEMPR
+1786 PR
-1797 MDGYTACRKIREWE
+1797 Q
-1811 TKHNYPHVPMIS
+1811 
-1823 LSANVMTKGWRESA
+1823 
-1837 EAGFTHYS
+1837 
-1845 MKPVEWRDL
+1845 
-1854 GHIIVDLL
+1854 DLL
-1862 KPSEPHVFLRDRPL
+1862 YGC
-1876 PEEILDQQE
+1876 DQS
-1885 EAALEKQAREV
+1885 LGW
-1896 EKEPR
+1896 
-1901 KKHSV
+1901 